1 MKFLPF
7 LLSFLDS
14 HFLLPCPVN
23 NLLTISSSEPQL
35 SLDLTEAFLEGCYL
49 LGNVHLCEQFGV
61 LCKGLSNTCL
71 GSLYAQKFKQ
81 SMFLM
86 YHGCSTRLQMN
97 SSTPQQLVSHLFHY
111 CLHCLRQ
118 LSQQYFQWVSSQT
131 RSKSGSAFPHLSA
144 QIERPCAVCWHSAPC
159 GILNPGNCME
169 FGGQSIFEEWSQ
181 QSHQHFRRNLCQRG

>member
-61 LCKGLSNTCL
+61 LCKGLSYTCL

-81 SMFLM
+81 SMSLCIMDVVPVSKWILQLRNNWFLIYSTTACTAYVSCLNSTSSE
-86 YHGCSTRLQMN
+86 YHLKQGVNRVPLSPIC
-97 SSTPQQLVSHLFHY
+97 QLKLKDHVLFADTA
-111 CLHCLRQ
+111 LRVE
-118 LSQQYFQWVSSQT
+118 S
-131 RSKSGSAFPHLSA
+131 
-144 QIERPCAVCWHSAPC
+144 
-159 GILNPGNCME
+159 
-169 FGGQSIFEEWSQ
+169 
-181 QSHQHFRRNLCQRG
+181 